1 MSNSTNSIFK
11 SNHMKLV
18 SNVFSFGDSCYISI
32 LNYGD
37 KAIQKDLYHL
47 NIIIILMDNPYRAF
61 FSFGYHF
68 APSRAV
74 REKRKKEKKKICHS
88 KNKMK
93 SRLVKRGKLKE
104 KNRYSLEGKSVKL
117 MRSLYFDGSTIQQ
130 CYCRKRLMCSDIMT
144 NKFR

>member
-61 FSFGYHF
+61 FFIWVSFRIQSGCT
-68 APSRAV
+68 
-74 REKRKKEKKKICHS
+74 RETEKGKKKICHS
-88 KNKMK
+88 KNKTK

-117 MRSLYFDGSTIQQ
+117 MRSLYISMVQRSNNVIVVSGLCVRIS
-130 CYCRKRLMCSDIMT
+130 
-144 NKFR
+144 